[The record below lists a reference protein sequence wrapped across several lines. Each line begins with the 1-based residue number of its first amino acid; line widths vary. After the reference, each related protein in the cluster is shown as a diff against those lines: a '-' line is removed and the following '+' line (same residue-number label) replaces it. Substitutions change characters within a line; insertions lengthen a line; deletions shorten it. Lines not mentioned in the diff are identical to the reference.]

1 MLRGSNGHF
10 LQIMQLAQ
18 SLLVELS
25 HRVLPTVRGGICK
38 QTILWIWRD
47 ERSLGQAFFATLNAL
62 ASLPACRI
70 ASSPSAPPTANLVT
84 AATAAYAPAQND
96 GQRDRITPVWVQ
108 VDDGTPF
115 AGRPIRSQ
123 EIIF

>member
-1 MLRGSNGHF
+1 MNDR
-10 LQIMQLAQ
+10 
-18 SLLVELS
+18 
-25 HRVLPTVRGGICK
+25 
-38 QTILWIWRD
+38 
-47 ERSLGQAFFATLNAL
+47 GQALLATLNVL
-62 ASLPACRI
+62 VGLPPCRI
-70 ASSPSAPPTANLVT
+70 ALSPSAPPTANLVT
-84 AATAAYAPAQND
+84 AATAAYAPAQSD